1 MTAPASRTRRI
12 LRAIAINGALL
23 GFSLLFAGA
32 AAEVAVRVAAPQQ
45 LIQIRPDLWQP
56 ADTIGWMH
64 RPNVTTTMNTG
75 EGEVHV
81 YTDREGFR
89 VGEAGR
95 VEDGTRVLLIGDSFM
110 EALQVEYEQSLA
122 GLLQAQLPTT
132 AAQPVAIRNAG
143 IDGWGPSHYVLRAGQ
158 LLPRDDYRLLVV
170 TVFIGNDIQ
179 PARLE
184 TIRRRTPVERHR
196 LRLPRSLSKGEV
208 VNAVLQPVNDAL
220 EVRSHAYLLVRNRMQ
235 TLRMRAGVS
244 PLYMP
249 QEFMRAEATSD
260 RWETFGQIAADIDS
274 IADAHGARTLFV
286 LIPAPFQVDERQF
299 EQYLTGFQIDPAA
312 VDLEQP
318 TRLVTEQLTSR
329 GLRMIDALPAF
340 RAAHAE
346 GVQLYGAVDPHLTP
360 AGHER
365 LAGLVL
371 PAATELLTAG
381 GAR

>member
-1 MTAPASRTRRI
+1 M
-12 LRAIAINGALL
+12 LRAVALNGALL
-23 GFSLLFAGA
+23 FFSLLIAA
-32 AAEVAVRVAAPQQ
+32 CAAEVAVRIAAPQQ

-56 ADTIGWMH
+56 ADTVGWMH

-81 YTDREGFR
+81 YTDSAGFR

-95 VEDGTRVLLIGDSFM
+95 VEDGGRVLLLGDSFM

-122 GLLQAQLPTT
+122 GLLQARLPE
-132 AAQPVAIRNAG
+132 AIGEPVAIRNAG

-158 LLPRDDYRLLVV
+158 LLPRDDYRLLIV

-184 TIRRRTPVERHR
+184 TIRPRTPTERHH
-196 LRLPRSLSKGEV
+196 LRLPRGLSKDEV
-208 VNAVLQPVNDAL
+208 IVSLLLPVNDAL
-220 EVRSHAYLLVRNRMQ
+220 EVRSHAYLLVRNRLQ

-249 QEFMRAEATSD
+249 QEFMRSEATSD
-260 RWETFGQIAADIDS
+260 RWNTFGGIAAEIDS
-274 IADAHGARTLFV
+274 IAAAHGARTLFV

-299 EQYLTGFQIDPAA
+299 EQYVTGFQIDPAD

-329 GLRMIDALPAF
+329 GLTMIDALPVF

-346 GVQLYGAVDPHLTP
+346 GVKLYGAVDPHLTP

-365 LAGLVL
+365 LAGIVL
-371 PAATELLTAG
+371 PAAAGLLNAE
-381 GAR
+381 AAP

>member
-1 MTAPASRTRRI
+1 MRRV
-12 LRAIAINGALL
+12 LRAVALNGALL

-56 ADTIGWMH
+56 VDTVGWMH

-75 EGEVHV
+75 EGEVSV
-81 YTDREGFR
+81 YTDSAGFR
-89 VGEAGR
+89 VGESGR
-95 VEDGTRVLLIGDSFM
+95 VEEGARVLLIGDSFM
-110 EALQVEYEQSLA
+110 EALQVEYEESLA
-122 GLLQAQLPTT
+122 GLLQAQLPT
-132 AAQPVAIRNAG
+132 AAGQPIAIRNAG

-158 LLPRDDYRLLVV
+158 LLPRDDYSLLVV

-179 PARLE
+179 PARQE
-184 TIRRRTPVERHR
+184 TIRPRTPVERHR
-196 LRLPRSLSKGEV
+196 LRVPRSLSKDEV
-208 VNAVLQPVNDAL
+208 VHAVLQPVNDAL
-220 EVRSHAYLLVRNRMQ
+220 EVRSHAYLLVRNRLQ

-249 QEFMRAEATSD
+249 QEFMRSEATSD
-260 RWETFGQIAADIDS
+260 RWNTFGEIAADIDS
-274 IADAHGARTLFV
+274 IANAHGARTLFV

-329 GLRMIDALPAF
+329 GLRMLDALPTF

-360 AGHER
+360 AGHQR

-371 PAATELLTAG
+371 PSATELLTG
-381 GAR
+381 GSAR